1 MNPEDVRRERNDRER
16 EGESSSPYFSLN
28 NPKTTELSVGTNWS
42 NRSEE
47 LKVRK
52 KDETL
57 MNDDGRA
64 HLHRPD
70 DPENRFTVTES
81 DSI

>member
-1 MNPEDVRRERNDRER
+1 MNPDVRRERNDREG

-47 LKVRK
+47 LNVRK
-52 KDETL
+52 KDGDIGGEK
-57 MNDDGRA
+57 NDDGRF
-64 HLHRPD
+64 HL
-70 DPENRFTVTES
+70 TQK
-81 DSI
+81 